1 MKFPKLQ
8 SVDTCSRNN
17 HVHIFFGNQK
27 KIHNPII
34 TTNAHIMKFL
44 RPFFNMTPAQG
55 ARLWAAE
62 ACKAHKTTQTFVVLI
77 IGFVFLV

>member
-8 SVDTCSRNN
+8 SVDTCSGNN

-55 ARLWAAE
+55 RAFGLLKPA
-62 ACKAHKTTQTFVVLI
+62 KLTKQLKP
-77 IGFVFLV
+77 LLY